1 VLQFDSLSSKQMKRH
16 AILPLLILFIMIF
29 SLSTSCKKDE
39 QKADE
44 ALTISSLYG
53 SWAFMSLEFN
63 GKTTYGCDS
72 TLNRNYDFITLY
84 FYGVKYN
91 FWSGKSVMTLDASC
105 LDIGD
110 APWQKD
116 YTFTFADSVINCND
130 EWKFKLL
137 NISPFEFVNSITNAN
152 VQSKKMT
159 VKLIYSSI
167 PDVPLNGNYTLGR
180 FNL

>member
-1 VLQFDSLSSKQMKRH
+1 MKRH

-29 SLSTSCKKDE
+29 SLSISCKKDA
-39 QKADE
+39 QKPDE

-53 SWAFMSLEFN
+53 SWAFISLEFN

-72 TLNRNYDFITLY
+72 TLNKNYDFVTLD
-84 FYGVKYN
+84 FYGVKYD
-91 FWSGKSVMTLDASC
+91 FWSQKSVLLMNTAC

-116 YTFTFADSVINCND
+116 YSITFVDSVINCND

-137 NISPFEFVNSITNAN
+137 NISPFEFVNSISNAT

-167 PDVPLNGNYTLGR
+167 PDVPLNGIYTLGR
-180 FNL
+180 FDL